1 MFNILTKTTVIYTLL
16 QTLRFTTAIPFL
28 FNTEQ
33 KLFENCSPENVVKR
47 QFGGFTSKSHF
58 QQWVRNSFQTT
69 KLTLEKYVKERDV
82 RLQETSERTLTS
94 FERNQ
99 IEQLFSMVFG
109 QLDADKN
116 GIFEFDDLR
125 KMDCR
130 QTANS
135 LIKLN
140 KQIEQLKEKI
150 KNSVAVVKKP
160 SQGVVEVS
168 NQVQGL
174 EKKFAVME
182 NQLMVQQMQ
191 IQQQKIA
198 TVSTNTGTYTATKTW
213 SDIVNGIIG
222 MIRANSIVD
231 LYTQGDELKQAF
243 EIDVDLVGMPK

>member
-1 MFNILTKTTVIYTLL
+1 MFNVLTKTTVIYTLL
-16 QTLRFTTAIPFL
+16 QTLPFTTAIPFL

-47 QFGGFTSKSHF
+47 QFGGFTSKPHF

-69 KLTLEKYVKERDV
+69 RLTLEKYVKERDV

-125 KMDCR
+125 EMDCR

-150 KNSVAVVKKP
+150 KNSVAVLKKP

-231 LYTQGDELKQAF
+231 LYSISNNKDRRMKRR
-243 EIDVDLVGMPK
+243 

>member
-1 MFNILTKTTVIYTLL
+1 MVYTLFP
-16 QTLRFTTAIPFL
+16 TLSIVTAVPFL

-47 QFGGFTSKSHF
+47 QFGGFTSKPHF

-82 RLQETSERTLTS
+82 RLQETSERMLTS

-109 QLDADKN
+109 ELDADKN
-116 GIFEFDDLR
+116 GVFEFDDL
-125 KMDCR
+125 KMMDCR

-150 KNSVAVVKKP
+150 KQSSDVLKKP
-160 SQGVVEVS
+160 SQGVVDVKKEV
-168 NQVQGL
+168 QDL

-191 IQQQKIA
+191 IQQQNIA

-222 MIRANSIVD
+222 MIRANSIVE